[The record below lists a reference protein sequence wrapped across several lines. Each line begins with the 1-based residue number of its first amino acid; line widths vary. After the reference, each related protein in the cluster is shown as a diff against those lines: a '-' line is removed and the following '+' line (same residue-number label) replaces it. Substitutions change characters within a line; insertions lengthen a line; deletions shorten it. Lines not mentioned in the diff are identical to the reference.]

1 MKEVRYFYA
10 PDLASTG
17 ELPPDEAAHAVRVLR
32 LKEGDELLVTDGRGG
47 LFRCHITLASAKCC
61 AVQVDEALPAV
72 KGWPGQVCLAVAPTK
87 HMDRLEWLVEKATEI
102 GVDALSLL
110 LCDFS

>member
-47 LFRCHITLASAKCC
+47 LFRSFLPVRVKRKGLCESSQGSASGFSR
-61 AVQVDEALPAV
+61 DSHPLLP
-72 KGWPGQVCLAVAPTK
+72 LL
-87 HMDRLEWLVEKATEI
+87 R
-102 GVDALSLL
+102 SL
-110 LCDFS
+110 